1 MQKLAEAGDTDAA
14 AQAATSAAT
23 IGEALAQFAKG
34 ILMFV
39 LATMGGV
46 VILLVIL
53 AGVSISFA
61 VRGNNEEALPEN
73 EATVVE
79 EQEVVE
85 DEVVVNAIAS
95 HHGDANPT
103 NVISIIVAIADA

>member
-1 MQKLAEAGDTDAA
+1 MRSE
-14 AQAATSAAT
+14 
-23 IGEALAQFAKG
+23 KG
-34 ILMFV
+34 ITLVALIGIF
-39 LATMGGV
+39 
-46 VILLVIL
+46 ILLVIL

-85 DEVVVNAIAS
+85 DEVVVNP
-95 HHGDANPT
+95 NVT
-103 NVISIIVAIADA
+103 NTEVTEDDEVADYEDVTNTVENTVEEDVVTNAVEEVEE